1 MTPDAPQTDF
11 DSVENKRILSD
22 QHVQWTSYRWIAMA
36 TRVASCNDGLA
47 KREFSWVNKELGG
60 LSGYAAGGR
69 INKEECSA
77 FQGGIVNNTFFIY
90 EYH

>member
-1 MTPDAPQTDF
+1 
-11 DSVENKRILSD
+11 
-22 QHVQWTSYRWIAMA
+22 MA
-36 TRVASCNDGLA
+36 TRVASCNDSLA

-77 FQGGIVNNTFFIY
+77 FQGGIVNNTFFYLRISLTCRWGNPVVAS
-90 EYH
+90 EWKHEVLVELL